1 MQITSIKFSETF
13 LKSIADLGE
22 DARQGVLSSLELKVF
37 ESSVD
42 PAAVFADDPGVV
54 GWVVL
59 DGEDGATTFLALKG
73 DSYQIHG
80 A

>member
-1 MQITSIKFSETF
+1 MQISSINFSKTF
-13 LKSIADLGE
+13 LESVADLCE
-22 DARQGVLSSLELKVF
+22 DSREGLLSSLELKVF
-37 ESSVD
+37 EAAVD
-42 PAAVFADDPGVV
+42 PTTVFADDPGVV

-73 DSYQIHG
+73 DSYQVHS